1 MEGRKIKIPMPSAL
15 SSRSD
20 RNPIRIAVLA
30 SGRGSNFQAIIDSIK
45 AGACSADIVV
55 LIANKPDAKA
65 IGRARENNIPVEI
78 VERKSFPSREALDE
92 RIKELL
98 DKYGVE
104 LAVLAGYMLL
114 LKGKKLLDSY
124 RNRIINIHPALLPSF
139 PGVDAQKQAFD
150 YGARISGITIHFVD
164 ENLDAGPIIY
174 QEAVDISGCRTAEE
188 AAHKILEAEH
198 RAYPKV
204 VDSFAK
210 GKYVLEGRRVKYVRG

>member
-1 MEGRKIKIPMPSAL
+1 MEAKKVRV
-15 SSRSD
+15 
-20 RNPIRIAVLA
+20 AVLA
-30 SGRGSNFQAIIDSIK
+30 SGRGSNFQAIIDAIK
-45 AGACSADIVV
+45 AGACSAEIVV
-55 LIANKPDAKA
+55 LITDKADAKA
-65 IGRARENNIPVEI
+65 IVRAKENGIPVEI
-78 VERKSFPSREALDE
+78 VDKRSFPSREALDE
-92 RIKELL
+92 HIKELL
-98 DKYGVE
+98 DSYKTE

-150 YGARISGITIHFVD
+150 YGAKISGITIHFVD
-164 ENLDAGPIIY
+164 ESLDAGPIIY
-174 QEAVDISGCRTAEE
+174 QEPVDISDCKTAAE

-210 GKYVLEGRRVKYVRG
+210 GGYSLEGRRVIYVRG